1 MDLIKLKTFSTVARL
16 GSFSRT
22 AETLYF
28 SQPAISA
35 QIKDLEY
42 EYGEKL
48 FNREGRKIE
57 LTKAGEVL
65 LGYVDSMMKLYDESK
80 YAVNFIKEKEKG
92 VIHMGVSTFPGTHFL
107 PSLMSQYKKKYPK
120 TSFSLSVNN
129 AKKIR
134 EMVLK
139 KELEFGIIGS
149 IDTLSSDSNLIEE
162 VLIEDEVV
170 LAVDND
176 HPLADREFIKI
187 SDLESLECISTFKNT
202 VSRQVIR
209 KLFYKHGI
217 ERNVSFEIENK
228 GMTKAM
234 VQNGLGAAFFAQSE
248 VKQEAA
254 AGWLTLLRVKDETI
268 FRRIILI
275 SNKDLVLSPSAL
287 GFIEFIQDEKEG

>member
-1 MDLIKLKTFSTVARL
+1 VARL

-65 LGYVDSMMKLYDESK
+65 LGYVESMMKLYDESK
-80 YAVNFIKEKEKG
+80 YAVNFIKEKDRG
-92 VIHMGVSTFPGTHFL
+92 VINMGVSTFPGTHFL
-107 PSLMSQYKKKYPK
+107 PSFMSRYKKENPE
-120 TSFSLSVNN
+120 TAFSLSVGN
-129 AKKIR
+129 ARKIR
-134 EMVLK
+134 EKVLK
-139 KELEFGIIGS
+139 KEIEFGIIGS
-149 IDTLSSDSNLIEE
+149 IDTLSSDSCLSET
-162 VLIEDEVV
+162 VLLEDEVV
-170 LAVDND
+170 LAVDNN
-176 HPLADREFIKI
+176 HPLANRDFVNI
-187 SDLESLECISTFKNT
+187 SDLDSLDCISTFKNT

-217 ERNVSFEIENK
+217 DRKVSYEIENK

-234 VQNGLGAAFFAQSE
+234 VQNGLGVAFFAHSE
-248 VKQEAA
+248 VKKEADA
-254 AGWLTLLRVKDETI
+254 QWLTLLRIKDETI

-275 SNKDLVLSPSAL
+275 SHGDLVLSPAAQ
-287 GFIEFIQDEKEG
+287 GFVDFILEKNSG